1 MGQDIKVKAADGKE
15 FVAYQALPEGGRG
28 PGLLVIQEIFGVNS
42 HIRQVVDTYAE
53 LGFVA
58 TAPDVFFRQKPN
70 LNIGYSEAEMGE
82 GFGYYQ
88 KMDWEEATNDLA
100 AVVTQMRDMDS
111 VVAKVGSV
119 GYCMGGNLSFRLAAQ
134 GAVDAAV
141 CYYPG
146 GIDGV
151 IDRAANLRTPL
162 LINFGE
168 KDSHIATAV
177 VEQVQAALA
186 EKRNTQVCVYK
197 GAEHGFNCDQR
208 GSYDRFSAMVA
219 LARANMFLHKYLG

>member
-15 FVAYQALPEGGRG
+15 FDAYQALPEGGRG
-28 PGLLVIQEIFGVNS
+28 PGLVVIQEIFGVNS

-58 TAPDVFFRQKPN
+58 TAPDVFFRIKPN
-70 LNIGYSEAEMGE
+70 LSIGYSEAEVGE
-82 GFGYYQ
+82 GFTYYQ
-88 KMDWEEATNDLA
+88 KMDWDQAESDLA
-100 AVVTQMRDMDS
+100 AVAKQMRDMDAI
-111 VVAKVGSV
+111 VAKVGSV
-119 GYCMGGNLSFRLAAQ
+119 GFCMGGNLSFRLAARA
-134 GAVDAAV
+134 AVDAAV
-141 CYYPG
+141 SYYPG
-146 GIDGV
+146 GIEGV
-151 IDRAANLRTPL
+151 IERASNLRTPL

-168 KDSHIATAV
+168 KDEHIATTV
-177 VEQVQAALA
+177 VEQVKAALS

-197 GAEHGFNCDQR
+197 GADHGFNCDQR